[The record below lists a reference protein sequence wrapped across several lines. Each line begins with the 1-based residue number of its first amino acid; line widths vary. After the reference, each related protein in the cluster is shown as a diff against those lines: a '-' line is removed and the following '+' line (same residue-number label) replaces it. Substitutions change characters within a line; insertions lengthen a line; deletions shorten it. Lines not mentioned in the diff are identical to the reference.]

1 MSAACVIVDVMVSV
15 AVTVEVAVI
24 VDVVWMLGSMH
35 FHMCPI

>member
-15 AVTVEVAVI
+15 AVIVEVAVI

-35 FHMCPI
+35 VHMCPI